1 MNLLDVPSWP
11 MLLFPG
17 LLFLLLF
24 VAVGA
29 IIAAIIIAVRRKKRK
44 DEVGPWGK
52 DEGKK
57 G

>member
-29 IIAAIIIAVRRKKRK
+29 IIA
-44 DEVGPWGK
+44 PSSSP
-52 DEGKK
+52 
-57 G
+57 

>member
-24 VAVGA
+24 VAIGA
-29 IIAAIIIAVRRKKRK
+29 IIASVVIVLRKKKRK
-44 DEVGPWGK
+44 DETGSWDK

-57 G
+57 E

>member
-17 LLFLLLF
+17 LLFFLLF

-44 DEVGPWGK
+44 DEVGPWDK

>member
-44 DEVGPWGK
+44 DEVGPWDK